1 MNKQTRKVLRILGLM
16 GGIFFLIFICYI
28 FIFVMW
34 RPFMGEITQD
44 KPIMKKLCTMQAACQ
59 TGVALYQCYSEK
71 QDKYIQNENLIQW
84 EGYYGCN
91 KSTAGF
97 YERDDGYKG
106 IYVEGCGC
114 GGLN

>member
-59 TGVALYQCYSEK
+59 TGVGDYRCSYKDQLRESSIYHLQK
-71 QDKYIQNENLIQW
+71 W
-84 EGYYGCN
+84 G
-91 KSTAGF
+91 
-97 YERDDGYKG
+97 GYKG
-106 IYVEGCGC
+106 CNESTNGYAKKGDIGYITIKACVC